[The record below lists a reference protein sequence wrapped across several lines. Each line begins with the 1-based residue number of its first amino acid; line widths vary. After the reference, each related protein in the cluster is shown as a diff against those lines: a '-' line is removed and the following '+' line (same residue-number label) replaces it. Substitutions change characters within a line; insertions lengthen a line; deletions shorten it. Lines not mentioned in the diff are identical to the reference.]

1 LISSL
6 TLLEFN
12 DRVGTLKLMETTS
25 KGIGQL
31 LTLGGLGFWA
41 LSDLIELCRNRLK
54 DNDGNSLV

>member
-6 TLLEFN
+6 TPSEFN
-12 DRVGTLKLMETTS
+12 DRVGTLKPMETTS
-25 KGIGQL
+25 KGIAQL